1 MGDGLSRSERRLLS
15 LAGDGPI
22 ALRAVF
28 PRMHGG
34 EEVYY
39 ITDSSLAELATT
51 LSRTSPPL
59 LTVVDTDGGGGWSL
73 NQTVAVT
80 EAGREVL
87 AGRRDRVSCG
97 IDRWLGGVHLRDGGD
112 MWRYDEARRRVVRSA
127 S

>member
-1 MGDGLSRSERRLLS
+1 
-15 LAGDGPI
+15 
-22 ALRAVF
+22 
-28 PRMHGG
+28 MHDG

-59 LTVVDTDGGGGWSL
+59 VTIVDEDNGGEWSL
-73 NQTVAVT
+73 NRTVAVT

-87 AGRRDRVSCG
+87 AGRRDRVACG
-97 IDRWLGGVHLRDGGD
+97 IDRWLGGVHLHDGGD
-112 MWRYDEARRRVVRSA
+112 IWRYDEAQRRAVPSA

>member
-1 MGDGLSRSERRLLS
+1 M
-15 LAGDGPI
+15 
-22 ALRAVF
+22 F

-59 LTVVDTDGGGGWSL
+59 LTIADNDGAAEWAL
-73 NQTVAVT
+73 NRTVAVT
-80 EAGREVL
+80 DAGREVL
-87 AGRRDRVSCG
+87 AGTRDRVACG
-97 IDRWLGGVHLRDGGD
+97 IDRWLGGVHLHGRGD
-112 MWRYDEARRRVVRSA
+112 VWRYDQVRRRIVRST